1 MHDYLLSVFLG
12 VVEGLTEFLPVSSTA
27 HLRICEALLH
37 VDLHDGFWKMYTIF
51 IQLGAILALPV
62 YFWSRILQFIRT
74 FPKGE
79 RGDRTV
85 LTHPLSLT
93 LIAFVVTAVPAW
105 ALAKQIG
112 KNLENLWVMAF
123 ALLIGGVVMWI
134 VDTVFTRPRTMHME
148 EMTLPQAVWI
158 GAAQILSAIF
168 PGTSR
173 SMSTIAAGQVA
184 GLSRPAALEFSFF
197 LSMPTMVVA
206 TGFDFLKTVMPHH
219 HDEADIAP
227 LAMNAHEWI
236 VLAIGFIV
244 SFVVALVVV
253 AWFMNWV
260 RARGFVPFAV
270 YRIVLGIALLTLL
283 ARGIR

>member
-1 MHDYLLSVFLG
+1 MQEYLLSVFLG

-37 VDLHDGFWKMYTIF
+37 IDLHDGFWKMYTIV
-51 IQLGAILALPV
+51 IQLGAIMALPV
-62 YFWSRILQFIRT
+62 YFWHRILQFVRT

-79 RGDRTV
+79 RGDRTIF
-85 LTHPLSLT
+85 THPLSLT

-105 ALAKQIG
+105 ALTKQIG
-112 KNLENLWVMAF
+112 KNLENLWVMAL
-123 ALLIGGVVMWI
+123 ALLIGGIVMWI
-134 VDTVFTRPRTMHME
+134 VDVVFTRPRTMQMN
-148 EMTLPQAVWI
+148 EMTLAQAVWI

-184 GLSRPAALEFSFF
+184 GLSRTAALEFSFF

-219 HDEADIAP
+219 HEADIAP
-227 LAMNAHEWI
+227 LAMNSHAWV

-244 SFVVALVVV
+244 SFIVALAVV

-260 RARGFVPFAV
+260 RARGFVPFAI

-283 ARGIR
+283 MRGIM

>member
-1 MHDYLLSVFLG
+1 MHEYLVSVFLG
-12 VVEGLTEFLPVSSTA
+12 IVEGLTEFLPVSSTA

-37 VDLHDGFWKMYTIF
+37 IDLHDGFWKMYTIV

-62 YFWSRILQFIRT
+62 YFWHRILQFVRT
-74 FPKGE
+74 FPRGQ
-79 RGDRTV
+79 RGDRTI

-105 ALAKQIG
+105 ALTKQIG
-112 KNLENLWVMAF
+112 KNLENLWVMAL
-123 ALLIGGVVMWI
+123 ALLIGGIVMWI
-134 VDTVFTRPRTMHME
+134 VDAMFTRPRTMHMD
-148 EMTLPQAVWI
+148 EMTMPQAIWI

-197 LSMPTMVVA
+197 LSMPTMIVA

-219 HDEADIAP
+219 HEADIAP
-227 LAMNAHEWI
+227 QAMNSHAWI

-244 SFVVALVVV
+244 SFFVALAVV

-270 YRIVLGIALLTLL
+270 YRIVLGMALLTLL
-283 ARGIR
+283 MRGIM